1 MIYTQLL
8 PVILK
13 ILNSIFNKHPEPVS
27 AEILREILV
36 EYISPEV
43 SKIGLEWN
51 GKNQWIGPSENGIR
65 KILKHQVGKG
75 LMGTFIWGMCYDFL
89 PMVSGKRIVL
99 QRTFKSARPQL
110 FQFSTTTDNFL
121 NKKSDLE
128 NGVTTTW
135 GEKECRKSISR
146 LFEKRKNEIFEW
158 LEKGKTIEGSIQIAL
173 NQISNKDYNTHWPHP
188 KYVASFLFAKNGDKT
203 KGMELL
209 MEIENERPSF
219 EPETFEKLKKRLL
232 EI

>member
-1 MIYTQLL
+1 LL

-13 ILNSIFNKHPEPVS
+13 FINSLFKKHPEPVS
-27 AEILREILV
+27 AETLRSVLI

-51 GKNQWIGPSENGIR
+51 GKNQWIGPSEDGIR
-65 KILKHQVGKG
+65 KVLKHQVGKG

-110 FQFSTTTDNFL
+110 FQSSATTDNFL

-128 NGVTTTW
+128 NGVTSTW
-135 GEKECRKSISR
+135 GEKECRKSISK
-146 LFEKRKNEIFEW
+146 LFDKRKSEIFEW
-158 LEKGKTIEGSIQIAL
+158 LEKGKTLDGSIEIVRSQFD
-173 NQISNKDYNTHWPHP
+173 NKVYNTHWPNP
-188 KYVASFLFAKNGDKT
+188 KYVASFLLAKKGDRT
-203 KGMELL
+203 KGMEML

-219 EPETFEKLKKRLL
+219 ELEVFEKLKKRLMEL
-232 EI
+232 